1 MDSHHAGYAALLG
14 AVGKCLHSPF
24 VAGVNGPVTVVR
36 GALIDFL
43 DHHCDALGM
52 KAQRNEFMP
61 PGVKTFTPSAW
72 ILQKKKVNFE
82 GLKEVRV

>member
-1 MDSHHAGYAALLG
+1 
-14 AVGKCLHSPF
+14 
-24 VAGVNGPVTVVR
+24 
-36 GALIDFL
+36 
-43 DHHCDALGM
+43 M